1 MLQMTAEGSRFSR
14 RLFLAATLTTFAFA
28 PARAARADITKDE
41 CIDANGRAQDL
52 RRDGKLLAAREQLR
66 ECASAPCPAMV
77 REDCAS
83 RLDELQRAQPT
94 IVFEVRDELGVN
106 LTAVRVTVDGTAITD
121 RLDGAPL
128 PVDVGEHVFAFAT
141 ADRAPVTRTLV
152 IVEGQKERRVRIAL
166 AGTVRPSGS
175 PGSAPAVAGHDESP
189 ARAQEAGP
197 VVVLPASVAGP
208 SDRFTPG
215 RGMGTQKILGVA
227 AGSAGVAGV
236 AVGSVFGLMAI
247 SEKSRQSTD
256 CGSAQ
261 SCTAS
266 GRARALHDRSNG
278 ITDGAIS
285 SAGFIAGGA
294 LIIAGAALFFSAAPS
309 PDQRAGTSLVVF
321 PVIGP
326 GAGEISL
333 IRTF

>member
-1 MLQMTAEGSRFSR
+1 MLQVTAEGSRSGR
-14 RLFLAATLTTFAFA
+14 RLLLAATLTTFAFA
-28 PARAARADITKDE
+28 PARARADITKDE

-52 RRDGKLLAAREQLR
+52 RRDGKLSAAREQLR
-66 ECASAPCPAMV
+66 ECASVSCPAMV

-106 LTAVRVTVDGTAITD
+106 LSAVRVTVDGTAITD

-128 PVDVGEHVFAFAT
+128 PVDVGEHVFAFET

-166 AGTVRPSGS
+166 AGTVRPAGS
-175 PGSAPAVAGHDESP
+175 PGFARAVAGHDESP
-189 ARAQEAGP
+189 ARAQEPGP
-197 VVVLPASVAGP
+197 IVVPPAPVARP

-227 AGSAGVAGV
+227 AGTAGVAGV
-236 AVGSVFGLMAI
+236 ALGSVFGLMAI

-261 SCTAS
+261 SCTES

-285 SAGFIAGGA
+285 TAGFIAGGA
-294 LIIAGAALFFSAAPS
+294 LLIAGAALFFSAAPPS
-309 PDQRAGTSLVVF
+309 DQRAGTSLVVVS
-321 PVIGP
+321 VIGL
-326 GAGEISL
+326 GAGEVSF
-333 IRTF
+333 IRAF